1 MNHKLRVLVR
11 VDADTGHVTLEASGC
26 LTQDSYPAL
35 LHIMRRSSRLAA
47 GADVTLDLYSAS
59 HLDPEILLSL
69 RESSSSRAE
78 GFALELLEPADL
90 PVCLAHVGP
99 AAGELADDA
108 EVDASIDEQLGDPYT
123 TADAD
128 EDPVDTGERIQGL
141 ELAQYFEGTLDP
153 AVTVRALSDDALG
166 QLADALYRHL
176 DTAHPYF
183 GALTW
188 YDLAAEELQ
197 HRYRREDGL
206 AGAGAAEL
214 TSGLAT
220 NVAAGLTPED
230 ISAMDLAAEV
240 LAGEDLDEAG
250 PEVTERAAA
259 ELAVRAPDPSPLRS
273 AAVVE
278 GDNVE
283 EGNDDTS
290 DGERTAGPVS
300 A

>member
-47 GADVTLDLYSAS
+47 GADVTLDLYGAS

-78 GFALELLEPADL
+78 GFALELLEPAEL

-99 AAGELADDA
+99 AAGELADD
-108 EVDASIDEQLGDPYT
+108 DEAGALGDDRLEVPST
-123 TADAD
+123 TADVD
-128 EDPVDTGERIQGL
+128 EDPVETGERIQGL

-176 DTAHPYF
+176 DTTHPSF
-183 GALTW
+183 GAHTW

-197 HRYRREDGL
+197 HRHRREDGL
-206 AGAGAAEL
+206 PGAGSAEL

-220 NVAAGLTPED
+220 DASAELTPED
-230 ISAMDLAAEV
+230 ISAMDQAAEM

-259 ELAVRAPDPSPLRS
+259 ELAVRTQDRNPLR
-273 AAVVE
+273 AAVD
-278 GDNVE
+278 GD
-283 EGNDDTS
+283 NDDTP
-290 DGERTAGPVS
+290 DGERAAGPIS